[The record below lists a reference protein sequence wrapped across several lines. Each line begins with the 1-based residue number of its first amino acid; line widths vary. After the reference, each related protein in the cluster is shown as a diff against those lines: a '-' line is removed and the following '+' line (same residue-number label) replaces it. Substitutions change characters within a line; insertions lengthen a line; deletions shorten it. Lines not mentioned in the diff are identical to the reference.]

1 MCKLYERGYDF
12 DLDDYFQWLIEQIK
26 AHSQRRCNYLS
37 LLKTLFETDFIYII
51 ERDKNR
57 AGDGVDLREEYMGDV
72 EYDWYYEDYK
82 HPCSVLEMLVA
93 LSLRCERTITGE
105 VDNDHPEKMFWLMI
119 DNLGL
124 GNMTDDV
131 FDIRETRQILNRWL
145 TRKYKRDGRGGLFP
159 LRKPFEDQRKL
170 DIWSQ
175 LLSYVNENNL
185 AK

>member
-12 DLDDYFQWLIEQIK
+12 DVDDYFQWLIEKVK
-26 AHSQRRCNYLS
+26 AHSPRRCNYLS
-37 LLKTLFETDFIYII
+37 LLKTLFTMDFTYII

-57 AGDGVDLREEYMGDV
+57 YGDGVDLREEYAYET
-72 EYDWYYEDYK
+72 EYDYYFDDYEY
-82 HPCSVLEMLVA
+82 PCSVLEMLVA

-105 VDNDHPEKMFWLMI
+105 VDNDHPERLFWLMI

-124 GNMTDDV
+124 GDMTDDN
-131 FDIRETRQILNRWL
+131 FDICETRNILKKWML
-145 TRKYKRDGRGGLFP
+145 RKFKSNGEGGLFP
-159 LRKPFEDQRKL
+159 LRKPFEDQRKVE
-170 DIWSQ
+170 IWQQ